1 MAKICAKIDTDDRL
15 REENPFMSVW
25 QSLSLLLH
33 LTANA
38 LWLGG
43 IIYFLVVAGPAVQD
57 EEAIG
62 TKIAIKTMNQCRIG
76 LELVSWTAIALLL
89 LTGITNLILRH
100 PSTAPSDSYFVLLGA
115 KLFCFGAMA
124 MHHGLQVF
132 KYGPRIAALT
142 AELPANITSWPE
154 PLIEHWR
161 RWFLL
166 LKINAGL
173 GPIAVLLGLAIVKG

>member
-1 MAKICAKIDTDDRL
+1 
-15 REENPFMSVW
+15 MSAW

-33 LTANA
+33 LIANA

-43 IIYFLVVAGPAVQD
+43 IVYFLVVAGPAVQ
-57 EEAIG
+57 ELEA
-62 TKIAIKTMNQCRIG
+62 KIAIKTMNQSRIG

-89 LTGITNLILRH
+89 LTGIANLILRN
-100 PSTAPSDSYFVLLGA
+100 PSAAPSESYPVLLGA
-115 KLFCFGAMA
+115 KLFFFGAMA

-154 PLIEHWR
+154 PLLSHWH

-166 LKINAGL
+166 LKINAGV
-173 GPIAVLLGLAIVKG
+173 GPVAVLLGLVLVKG

>member
-1 MAKICAKIDTDDRL
+1 LAKICAKIGSNDRF
-15 REENPFMSVW
+15 REEHPENSMTTVW

-43 IIYFLVVAGPAVQD
+43 IVFFLVVAGPAVQELD
-57 EEAIG
+57 A
-62 TKIAIKTMNQCRIG
+62 KIAIKTMNRCRIG
-76 LELVSWTAIALLL
+76 LELVSWTAIVLLL
-89 LTGITNLILRH
+89 LTGITNLILRS
-100 PSTAPSDSYFVLLGA
+100 PSAAPGESYLVLLGV
-115 KLFCFGAMA
+115 KLFFFGAMA
-124 MHHGLQVF
+124 THHGLQVF
-132 KYGPRIAALT
+132 KYSPRIAALT
-142 AELPANITSWPE
+142 AELPANVTSWPE

>member
-1 MAKICAKIDTDDRL
+1 MAKICAKIDADDRL
-15 REENPFMSVW
+15 REENPFVSVW

-43 IIYFLVVAGPAVQD
+43 IVYFLVVAGPAVQD
-57 EEAIG
+57 EAIDA
-62 TKIAIKTMNQCRIG
+62 KIAIKTMNQSRIG

-89 LTGITNLILRH
+89 LTGISNLILRN
-100 PSTAPSDSYFVLLGA
+100 PSAAPSEPYLVLLGI
-115 KLFCFGAMA
+115 KLFLFGAMA
-124 MHHGLQVF
+124 THHGLQVF
-132 KYGPRIAALT
+132 KYAPHIAALS
-142 AELPANITSWPE
+142 AEIKPDTTEWPE
-154 PLIEHWR
+154 PLLEHWR

>member
-1 MAKICAKIDTDDRL
+1 LAKICAKIDADDRL
-15 REENPFMSVW
+15 REENPFMSAW

-33 LTANA
+33 LIANA

-43 IIYFLVVAGPAVQD
+43 IVYFLVVAGPAVQD
-57 EEAIG
+57 EEVIG
-62 TKIAIKTMNQCRIG
+62 AKIAIKTMNQSRIG

-89 LTGITNLILRH
+89 LTGITNLILRS
-100 PSTAPSDSYFVLLGA
+100 PNAAPGESYLVLLGV
-115 KLFCFGAMA
+115 KLFFFGAMA

-142 AELPANITSWPE
+142 AEIQPNAIEWPE

-173 GPIAVLLGLAIVKG
+173 GPIAVLLGLALVKG

>member
-1 MAKICAKIDTDDRL
+1 MAKNCAKIAIDDRL
-15 REENPFMSVW
+15 REENPFVSAW

-43 IIYFLVVAGPAVQD
+43 IVYFLIVAGPAVH
-57 EEAIG
+57 ELG
-62 TKIAIKTMNQCRIG
+62 PKIAIKTMNQGRVG

-89 LTGITNLILRH
+89 STGITNLILRS
-100 PSTAPSDSYFVLLGA
+100 PTAASSESYLVLLGV
-115 KLFCFGAMA
+115 KLFFFGAMA

-132 KYGPRIAALT
+132 KYGPRIAAAT
-142 AELPANITSWPE
+142 AEINPNATEWPE
-154 PLIEHWR
+154 LLLSHWR

-173 GPIAVLLGLAIVKG
+173 GPVAVLLGLVLAKG